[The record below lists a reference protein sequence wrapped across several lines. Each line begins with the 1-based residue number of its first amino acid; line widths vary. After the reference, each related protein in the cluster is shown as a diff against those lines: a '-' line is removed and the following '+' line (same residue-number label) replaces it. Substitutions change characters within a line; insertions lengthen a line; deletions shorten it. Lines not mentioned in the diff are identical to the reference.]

1 MNSTSLTLER
11 LGFEPD
17 DRVVILHADDIGM
30 CHATIP
36 AFEHL
41 LEFGLVSSYAIM
53 TPCPWASAALEI
65 AREARADVG
74 VHITLTS
81 EWKHYRWSPLSTRDR
96 QSGLLDSE
104 GFFPRTTKEIQ
115 TSAVPASARSEM
127 RAQFEFFADHDV
139 QPTHMD
145 SHMLSAFDSSLLG
158 EYVETALE
166 HATPA
171 LFLSSSNA
179 GIWMSDATQAMT
191 ETLRGSLTARGFPLL
206 DHASGMPLST
216 DPNSRDDEFQ
226 VRLEIAKSLLGQL
239 EPGVT
244 HFAFHPSVD
253 TPELRAICPD
263 WRARVGDE
271 RVFRSAE
278 LRDYL
283 NGLGVHVIG
292 YGALKALIPRS

>member
-11 LGFEPD
+11 LGFAPD

-36 AFEHL
+36 AFEQL

-53 TPCPWASAALEI
+53 TPCPWASAALEM

-81 EWKHYRWSPLSTRDR
+81 EWKHYRWSPLSTRDQ

-104 GFFPRTTKEIQ
+104 GFFPRSTKEIQ
-115 TSAVPASARSEM
+115 TRVVSTFALSEM
-127 RAQFEFFADHDV
+127 RAQFQCFADHGV

-158 EYVETALE
+158 EYVASALE
-166 HATPA
+166 HVTPA
-171 LFLSSSNA
+171 LFLSSDNA
-179 GIWMSDATQAMT
+179 GIWMSEATRAMT
-191 ETLRGSLTARGFPLL
+191 ETLRKSLTARGFPLL
-206 DHASGMPLST
+206 DHAGGMPLST

-226 VRLEIAKSLLGQL
+226 VRLEIAKSRLGSSSWGDAL
-239 EPGVT
+239 RVSSERG
-244 HFAFHPSVD
+244 HA
-253 TPELRAICPD
+253 ELRAICPD

-271 RVFRSAE
+271 LVFRSAE

-292 YGALKALIPRS
+292 YGALKALFAHS